1 MVSVRDDDNN
11 NDNNNNNN
19 NNNNKYKQCLC
30 WAVLHRETKIKE
42 IDRPLY
48 LKLTLDRGFPQ

>member
-1 MVSVRDDDNN
+1 MRDDDNN
-11 NDNNNNNN
+11 NDNNNN